1 MVEEEYHALFKC
13 PICRSSVYHVE
24 RIGSRGK
31 TLQTLRPSPKTK
43 EALKARRAADAQ
55 RSGDARA
62 DVEAAVEATAA
73 VAVSAERDALR
84 AVRANVNAAVG
95 SKAAAEFL
103 ARELVGLADAR
114 PLRAALPVPATRLP
128 HRLVVPLLS
137 QVATLSGPGTSRIAS
152 ALQRVQAI
160 IPGVST
166 LRDAPPPP
174 PPLQQQQQQRPH
186 RHSGRASTVN
196 VAAAVSEWPPEVDAL
211 VYVLQQYGALK

>member
-1 MVEEEYHALFKC
+1 MVEDESRALFRC
-13 PICRSSVYHVE
+13 PVCRDRAHHVE
-24 RIGSRGK
+24 RIGSRGE
-31 TLQTLRPSPKTK
+31 TLQMLRPSPKTK

-55 RSGDARA
+55 RVGDSRA
-62 DVEAAVEATAA
+62 DVAAAVEATAA

-103 ARELVGLADAR
+103 ARELVGHADAR
-114 PLRAALPVPATRLP
+114 PLRATLPVPAARLP

-137 QVATLSGPGTSRIAS
+137 RVATPSGPGTSRIAS

-160 IPGVST
+160 VPGVST

-174 PPLQQQQQQRPH
+174 QQQQHQRPH
-186 RHSGRASTVN
+186 RHSGRTST
-196 VAAAVSEWPPEVDAL
+196 AAATSEWPPEVDAL
-211 VYVLQQYGALK
+211 VYVLQQFGALK